1 MERSL
6 GMQRNRRYNN
16 RITCISK
23 CFLYHNGSKYSGVL
37 ENISIS
43 GALVS
48 AGDSLPYV
56 VQVGDSCNLVYC
68 DNGVISPGEYPG
80 TVVRLS
86 SPKIGLQF
94 KQPLIN

>member
-1 MERSL
+1 ML
-6 GMQRNRRYNN
+6 NNRRGNS
-16 RITCISK
+16 RVTCISK
-23 CFLYHNGSKYSGVL
+23 CFLYHNGSRYSGVL

-56 VQVGDSCNLVYC
+56 VQVGDSCDLVYC
-68 DNGVISPGEYPG
+68 VDGVISPGEYPG
-80 TVVRLS
+80 TVVRLY

-94 KQPLIN
+94 KLPLTN